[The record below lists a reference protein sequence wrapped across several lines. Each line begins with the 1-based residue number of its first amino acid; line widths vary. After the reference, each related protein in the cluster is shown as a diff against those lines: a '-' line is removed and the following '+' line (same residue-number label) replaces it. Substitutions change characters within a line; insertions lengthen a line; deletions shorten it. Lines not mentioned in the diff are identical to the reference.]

1 MTATAATTPAAG
13 PTKVLRRLARRE
25 LHSPRSTAAILL
37 AVLLVFM
44 IFNTRKRTKQMKAE
58 QEEKATKTVPG
69 VKVLLQGG
77 IYGTIVAYDPE
88 DLDSPALVEI
98 APGTII
104 EVHSQAILRI
114 VEPKDVVVE
123 DALVDDAIV
132 AEAPVADAPV
142 VAFDERPAAAADA
155 PTLETPEETRARL
168 ERDADNK

>member
-1 MTATAATTPAAG
+1 MPMEFLLFG
-13 PTKVLRRLARRE
+13 
-25 LHSPRSTAAILL
+25 LL

-44 IFNTRKRTKQMKAE
+44 IFNTRKRTKAMKAE

-114 VEPKDVVVE
+114 VEPKDVVVDE
-123 DALVDDAIV
+123 VVSDDAAV
-132 AEAPVADAPV
+132 ESAPAV
-142 VAFDERPAAAADA
+142 E
-155 PTLETPEETRARL
+155 LETPEETRARL
-168 ERDADNK
+168 DRDADDK

>member
-1 MTATAATTPAAG
+1 MPMEFLLFG
-13 PTKVLRRLARRE
+13 
-25 LHSPRSTAAILL
+25 LL
-37 AVLLVFM
+37 AVLLIFM

-77 IYGTIVAYDPE
+77 IFGTIVAYDPE

-123 DALVDDAIV
+123 DEVDPLD
-132 AEAPVADAPV
+132 APVADESAAP
-142 VAFDERPAAAADA
+142 AI
-155 PTLETPEETRARL
+155 ETTEETRLRL
-168 ERDADNK
+168 ERDADDK

>member
-1 MTATAATTPAAG
+1 MEFILFG
-13 PTKVLRRLARRE
+13 
-25 LHSPRSTAAILL
+25 LL

-44 IFNTRKRTKQMKAE
+44 IFNTRKRTKAMKAE

-123 DALVDDAIV
+123 EPVVVEDDVV
-132 AEAPVADAPV
+132 ANETDAP
-142 VAFDERPAAAADA
+142 AI
-155 PTLETPEETRARL
+155 ETTEETRARL
-168 ERDADNK
+168 ERDADDK

>member
-1 MTATAATTPAAG
+1 MPMEFILFG
-13 PTKVLRRLARRE
+13 
-25 LHSPRSTAAILL
+25 LL

-123 DALVDDAIV
+123 DAVVTETVVDEPAVAHEEVVSDRADSPAI
-132 AEAPVADAPV
+132 
-142 VAFDERPAAAADA
+142 
-155 PTLETPEETRARL
+155 ETTEETRARL
-168 ERDADNK
+168 ERDADDK

>member
-1 MTATAATTPAAG
+1 MPMEFLLFG
-13 PTKVLRRLARRE
+13 
-25 LHSPRSTAAILL
+25 LL

-44 IFNTRKRTKQMKAE
+44 IFNTRKRTKAMKAE

-114 VEPKDVVVE
+114 VEPKDVVVDE
-123 DALVDDAIV
+123 V
-132 AEAPVADAPV
+132 VADETA
-142 VAFDERPAAAADA
+142 A
-155 PTLETPEETRARL
+155 PTTPAVDVETPEETRARL
-168 ERDADNK
+168 ERDADDK

>member
-1 MTATAATTPAAG
+1 MPMEFLLFG
-13 PTKVLRRLARRE
+13 
-25 LHSPRSTAAILL
+25 LL

-114 VEPKDVVVE
+114 VEPKDVVVDE
-123 DALVDDAIV
+123 AFVDAPAD
-132 AEAPVADAPV
+132 EAPVADAPV

-155 PTLETPEETRARL
+155 PALETPEETRARL

>member
-1 MTATAATTPAAG
+1 MPMEFLLFG
-13 PTKVLRRLARRE
+13 
-25 LHSPRSTAAILL
+25 LL

-77 IYGTIVAYDPE
+77 IFGTIVAYDPE
-88 DLDSPALVEI
+88 DLDTPALVEI
-98 APGTII
+98 APGTVI

-123 DALVDDAIV
+123 DAEADVDGDDIVEDATASDV
-132 AEAPVADAPV
+132 
-142 VAFDERPAAAADA
+142 
-155 PTLETPEETRARL
+155 ETVEETRARL
-168 ERDADNK
+168 DNDSDDKK